1 MCHVQHGAEK
11 DLQDSNG
18 YTPLFRACEKGH
30 TEVTMVLIHAGAQV
44 MLQVNIIG
52 QLSILQTFQYWFKE
66 SMIGLNLETV
76 TKISSLGPIVSY
88 I

>member
-44 MLQVNIIG
+44 MLQVYTSITISL
-52 QLSILQTFQYWFKE
+52 LSI
-66 SMIGLNLETV
+66 
-76 TKISSLGPIVSY
+76 
-88 I
+88 